1 MNIGY
6 IGLGKMGAGMVAL
19 LQEKGHDVSTYT
31 KSGGGTTQSL
41 SSLVAS
47 LSAPRL
53 VWIMVPH
60 AATQGVID
68 ELLPLMEEGDTI
80 IDGGNS
86 PYQESIRRA
95 KVLQEKGIV
104 FLDAGVSGGPAGARN
119 GACIMVGGEA
129 DAFTQLEWLWK
140 DLSAP
145 DAYGFMGPAGA
156 GHFTKMVHNGIEYGM
171 MQSLAE
177 GFDLLHHSKEFALDM
192 TKVTTV
198 YATGSVITSRFV
210 SWLLHAYQTHGDD
223 LTDITGSASAT
234 GEGAWTKLAAE
245 REGIAVP
252 ALDAAL
258 AARAASQTT
267 PSYQG
272 KVISALRNEFGGHAA
287 GTDAK

>member
-1 MNIGY
+1 
-6 IGLGKMGAGMVAL
+6 MVARL
-19 LQEKGHDVSTYT
+19 LEKGHTVSSYDPSGSGTE
-31 KSGGGTTQSL
+31 KSL
-41 SSLVAS
+41 AAVAVS
-47 LSAPRL
+47 VPAPR
-53 VWIMVPH
+53 VIWIMVPH
-60 AATQGVID
+60 DATQEVI
-68 ELLPLMEEGDTI
+68 EKLTPIMQPGDII

-95 KVLQEKGIV
+95 KVLQEKGIT
-104 FLDAGVSGGPAGARN
+104 FLDAGVSGGPSGARN

-145 DAYGFMGPAGA
+145 DAYGYMGPAGA

-177 GFDLLHHSKEFALDM
+177 GFDLLRHSTEFTLDM
-192 TKVTTV
+192 TKVATV
-198 YATGSVITSRFV
+198 YSEGSVITSRLV
-210 SWLLHAYQTHGDD
+210 SWLLHAYQTHGND
-223 LTDITGSASAT
+223 LAEITGSASAT

-258 AARAASQTT
+258 ATRTASQTT